1 MTNLP
6 LPFDLL
12 YRYKSSER
20 LVELNKIQKTLILD
34 LHRDLIIN
42 SPELI
47 ILYAYFTK
55 RRLLEAEHLLVEP
68 KHAYTYVCFIGEQ
81 IKSVEPFIANSAE
94 YSYWYARNYLDG
106 HFYLGEPIISKSA
119 YWSFYYATDIIKDRF
134 YLGEPSIYDS
144 EYKIRYIEYFGI
156 KSNTPTPVY
165 YSTPK

>member
-1 MTNLP
+1 MYMANLP
-6 LPFDLL
+6 LPFDLI
-12 YRYKSSER
+12 YRYKSSEGIIG
-20 LVELNKIQKTLILD
+20 LNLLKKYLITN

-55 RRLLEAEHLLVEP
+55 RRLLDAEHLLVEP
-68 KHAYTYVCFIGEQ
+68 KHAYTYVCFIGER
-81 IKSVEPFIANSAE
+81 IKNVEPFIANSAE
-94 YSYWYARNYLDG
+94 YSYWYAGNYLNG

-156 KSNTPTPVY
+156 KSNTPVY

>member
-6 LPFDLL
+6 LPFDLI
-12 YRYKSSER
+12 YRYKGSVGIE
-20 LVELNKIQKTLILD
+20 ELNKIQKTLILD
-34 LHRDLIIN
+34 LHHDLIIN

-55 RRLLEAEHLLVEP
+55 RRLLDAEHLLVEP

-81 IKSVEPFIANSAE
+81 IKSVEPFIAKNAI
-94 YSYWYARNYLDG
+94 YSYWYAGDYLNG

-119 YWSFYYATDIIKDRF
+119 YWSFYYATNIIKERF

-144 EYKIRYIEYFGI
+144 EYKTRYIGYFGI

>member
-1 MTNLP
+1 MSTTA
-6 LPFDLL
+6 
-12 YRYKSSER
+12 R
-20 LVELNKIQKTLILD
+20 LKIVRFYAQK
-34 LHRDLIIN
+34 
-42 SPELI
+42 
-47 ILYAYFTK
+47 
-55 RRLLEAEHLLVEP
+55 
-68 KHAYTYVCFIGEQ
+68 
-81 IKSVEPFIANSAE
+81 IKSVEPFIANSTK
-94 YSYWYARNYLDG
+94 YSYWYARNYLNG